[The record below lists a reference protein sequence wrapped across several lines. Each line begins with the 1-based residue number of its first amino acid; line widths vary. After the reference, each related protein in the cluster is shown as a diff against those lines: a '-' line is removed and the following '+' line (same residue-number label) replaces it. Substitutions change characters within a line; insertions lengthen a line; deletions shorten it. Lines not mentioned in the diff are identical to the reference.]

1 MQTPSNVD
9 TRIRVLEHLGALA
22 SPRNALIRMIC
33 SYDSERAIRART
45 NPNVAA
51 RIHRST
57 RSVRSAVRQ
66 TFSARKAAKSGDSGG
81 GSSDSD
87 GRPSAC
93 TPSLP
98 QHPRHNLP
106 FSPFL
111 FGGAAK

>member
-45 NPNVAA
+45 TPKVAA

-66 TFSARKAAKSGDSGG
+66 TFSARKAAKSTGG
-81 GSSDSD
+81 GSSDPD
-87 GRPSAC
+87 GRPRPSTCASRIARNTPAVSA
-93 TPSLP
+93 
-98 QHPRHNLP
+98 
-106 FSPFL
+106 FL
-111 FGGAAK
+111 LGGAAK